1 KGLVGDPSDNIPGI
15 PGIGEKTAVKLLT
28 EFDTLENILE
38 HTDQISGKLKER
50 IIENKDLALFSKNL
64 ATIVTDFDNTI
75 KLEQTEYT
83 GYDRDKLIDFYQ
95 RLNFYSFIK
104 GLGTKKE
111 EVQASDYVIIK
122 RPEEIKVILANDCYM
137 HLECFGSNYH
147 TAKPL
152 GFGLIFTEVA
162 YYIPFET
169 ALSSKD
175 FIKFLESDKHKK
187 SVFDLKALSVCLKWH
202 DINIQ
207 GIDYDLLLA
216 AYLNSSSVNQN
227 EFREVIELYGYHDV
241 LFDEQVYGKG
251 AKYEIPEDKVYIPH
265 IISKVKAIKNTKA
278 ESLKRIDDFD
288 QRSLLDDIEIP
299 LAKALTKMEY
309 QGICV
314 NPDTLEEF
322 GNDLENKIKDTEA
335 LIQDLAGE
343 SFNINSPKQL
353 GEILFEKLGLPVYK
367 KTKTGYSTDITVL
380 SKLVA
385 FHPIIDLIISYR
397 TYTKLYSTYYEGLK
411 QALTLKN
418 DLRIH
423 TMYQQALTKTGRL
436 SSKDPNLQNIPIRN
450 EDGRIIRKIF
460 IPDEDHILMS
470 FDYSQIELRVLAEM
484 GEVKA
489 LIEAFDNDMDIHEA
503 TARLI
508 FKKDEISKSERGIA
522 KTINFSIIYGKT
534 PWGLS
539 EDLQMPLNKAKTF
552 IDNYYDNYPEIKTF
566 MEKNQDFA
574 KENGYVKTLFN
585 RIIYID

>member
-1 KGLVGDPSDNIPGI
+1 YGFAHAMVKLLEDGYTHVLVALDPKGKTHRHIEFPEYKGTRKETPAELVMQFPLMQEYLDALGVYYYQQDYYEADDIIGYAATHFKDQFDEITVYSNDHDLMQLLDTNVRQIVSRKGLKEIEIFTPDYLKEKLGISPRQIKDFKGLVGDPSDNIPGI

-207 GIDYDLLLA
+207 GINYDLLLA
-216 AYLNSSSVNQN
+216 AYLN
-227 EFREVIELYGYHDV
+227 
-241 LFDEQVYGKG
+241 
-251 AKYEIPEDKVYIPH
+251 
-265 IISKVKAIKNTKA
+265 
-278 ESLKRIDDFD
+278 
-288 QRSLLDDIEIP
+288 
-299 LAKALTKMEY
+299 
-309 QGICV
+309 
-314 NPDTLEEF
+314 
-322 GNDLENKIKDTEA
+322 
-335 LIQDLAGE
+335 
-343 SFNINSPKQL
+343 
-353 GEILFEKLGLPVYK
+353 
-367 KTKTGYSTDITVL
+367 
-380 SKLVA
+380 
-385 FHPIIDLIISYR
+385 
-397 TYTKLYSTYYEGLK
+397 
-411 QALTLKN
+411 
-418 DLRIH
+418 
-423 TMYQQALTKTGRL
+423 
-436 SSKDPNLQNIPIRN
+436 
-450 EDGRIIRKIF
+450 
-460 IPDEDHILMS
+460 
-470 FDYSQIELRVLAEM
+470 
-484 GEVKA
+484 
-489 LIEAFDNDMDIHEA
+489 
-503 TARLI
+503 
-508 FKKDEISKSERGIA
+508 
-522 KTINFSIIYGKT
+522 
-534 PWGLS
+534 
-539 EDLQMPLNKAKTF
+539 
-552 IDNYYDNYPEIKTF
+552 
-566 MEKNQDFA
+566 
-574 KENGYVKTLFN
+574 
-585 RIIYID
+585 